1 VASRKPSRLSAT
13 DLFCGAGGSS
23 IGAEAAGVQLAM
35 GINHWV
41 RAIETHSTN
50 FPHADHDCRDVS
62 EQHPSRYPS
71 THLLLASPECT
82 NYSQAK
88 GRKRHAVRGQLA
100 LGDFEPLP
108 AEAEERSRATMW
120 DVVRFAEHHGYEAIV
135 VENVVDAWDW
145 ALLPAWFQAM
155 QALGYAYRPLFLNS
169 MFFDGVP
176 QSRDRLYVVFWKRG
190 NRAPDLE
197 HRPRSWCWNCQR
209 EVHAVQAWKRADRRF
224 GRFRQQYVYSCPT
237 CARPAAPY
245 VWPAAAAIDWSLK
258 GERIGDRKKPLA
270 AATMARIQAGIER
283 YWLRPGVIGTTMSY
297 NGHGYD
303 RVRSVDEPLTTQTG
317 RSEKALYIP
326 LLAHL
331 RGTAADQMAS
341 STRPVDGPM
350 GTVTG
355 GGQHHG
361 VVEAPEPLNVKNFG
375 SAAKAGP
382 MSHPVSEPLGSVTA
396 TDHHGLLRPPL
407 IAQAAGNAWDR
418 AAAGGY
424 ARIRP
429 AEEPLWTQ
437 SGTAETALV
446 TSYYGR
452 EDATRPAIEPMAT
465 VTGDPRHALVV
476 PVNGG
481 RHGDGAHKVRSAE
494 EPLLTQTGDLA
505 RALVYHGQHH
515 NHARPTADPLPT
527 MTTGTN
533 VGLVTPAGG
542 TWRDGATS
550 TDEPLPTRTST
561 ENDGLAEPPTA
572 FLTSYYR
579 TARPTSAEEPMHTLT
594 GHDRHGLAEG
604 PVIAIEDCFFR
615 MLEPHEIQAGMAFPG
630 AYVVLGNKRER
641 VRQLGQAVTPP
652 VLRWIVKRV
661 VESLR

>member
-1 VASRKPSRLSAT
+1 MGRKPSRLSAT

-62 EQHPSRYPS
+62 DQHPSRYPS

-88 GRKRHAVRGQLA
+88 GRKRDAVRGQLA

-155 QALGYAYRPLFLNS
+155 EALGYAYRPLFLNS
-169 MFFDGVP
+169 MFFNGVP

-197 HRPRSWCWNCQR
+197 HRPGAWCWNCER
-209 EVHAVQAWKRADRRF
+209 EVHAVQAWKRAERRF
-224 GRFRQQYVYSCPT
+224 GRFRQQYVYACPT
-237 CARPAAPY
+237 CTRPAAPY

-258 GERIGDRKKPLA
+258 GERIGDRRKPLA

-283 YWLRPGVIGTTMSY
+283 YWLRPGIFDVQRDPKLRDATT
-297 NGHGYD
+297 
-303 RVRSVDEPLTTQTG
+303 EPLPTQTG
-317 RSEKALYIP
+317 RQSQALYIP

-331 RGTAADQMAS
+331 RGTSSGHMAS
-341 STRPVDGPM
+341 SVGTVGGPM
-350 GTVTG
+350 RTVSAG
-355 GGQHHG
+355 GNHHG
-361 VVEAPEPLNVKNFG
+361 VIEAPEPLYVKNFG
-375 SAAKAGP
+375 PPAKAGP

-396 TDHHGLLRPPL
+396 TDHHGLLVHPASGGPGRVRTTGEPMPTQVTETRAML
-407 IAQAAGNAWDR
+407 VQAAGNAWDR

-424 ARIRP
+424 ARVKTP
-429 AEEPLWTQ
+429 AEPLWTQ

-446 TSYYGR
+446 ETFHS
-452 EDATRPAIEPMAT
+452 EDIPHPAMQPMRTLA
-465 VTGDPRHALVV
+465 GENHHA
-476 PVNGG
+476 
-481 RHGDGAHKVRSAE
+481 
-494 EPLLTQTGDLA
+494 
-505 RALVYHGQHH
+505 
-515 NHARPTADPLPT
+515 
-527 MTTGTN
+527 
-533 VGLVTPAGG
+533 LVTPAGG
-542 TWRDGATS
+542 TWRDGTTS
-550 TDEPLPTRTST
+550 TAEPLPTRTST
-561 ENDGLAEPPTA
+561 ENDGLAEPPPA

-579 TARPTSAEEPMHTLT
+579 TAQVASSDDPMHTLT
-594 GHDRHGLAEG
+594 GHDRHGLAVG
-604 PVIAIEDCFFR
+604 PVIAIEDCLFR
-615 MLEPHEIQAGMAFPG
+615 MLEPHEIGRGMAFPD
-630 AYVVLGNKRER
+630 AYVVVGNKRER
-641 VRQLGQAVTPP
+641 VRQYGQAVTPP
-652 VLRWIVKRV
+652 VLRWIVGRI
-661 VESLR
+661 VESLA